1 MDAGL
6 QIVRL
11 AKAAGL
17 HEMTIAN
24 REQGRATPKADNLEA
39 LKRVLTLNP

>member
-6 QIVRL
+6 QIVQL

-17 HEMTIAN
+17 NEMTIAN
-24 REQGRATPKADNLEA
+24 WEQG
-39 LKRVLTLNP
+39 NP